1 MPGGFF
7 CLEVFP
13 IFIKFL
19 GGAVFLYSIMIPD
32 FLEIDLRLRN
42 SVHTMTAW
50 HGSIVGGGGMVGFGQ
65 SGKALSRGY
74 GNDLWYTRCIGWGLP
89 SRFGLPRPSARLFY
103 LESYL

>member
-1 MPGGFF
+1 MCWPLRQHIRFAGVGSAVLGFCTVLF
-7 CLEVFP
+7 AL
-13 IFIKFL
+13 
-19 GGAVFLYSIMIPD
+19 D

-74 GNDLWYTRCIGWGLP
+74 GNGLWYTRCIGWGLP